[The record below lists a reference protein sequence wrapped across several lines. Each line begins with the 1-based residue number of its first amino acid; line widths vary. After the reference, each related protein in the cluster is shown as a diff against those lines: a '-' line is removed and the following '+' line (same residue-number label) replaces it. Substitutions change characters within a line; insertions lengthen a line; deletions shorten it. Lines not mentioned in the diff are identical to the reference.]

1 MIEFEAQLRML
12 LDERAIGQQLGR
24 FARIL
29 DSKDF
34 DSLGD
39 VFAPDVIFDYGQ
51 EGDKHG
57 LEELGAWMH
66 RFLDLCGGTQH
77 HIGNLSIEIDGDS
90 ASSRSYIF
98 ARHQRRTELGGPVF
112 DTSGEYLDR
121 WERRSEGWRI
131 VRRDAKWFVVHGDGT
146 IVGVDEIRL
155 D

>member
-1 MIEFEAQLRML
+1 MSELEAQLRLL
-12 LDERAIGQQLGR
+12 LDERAIGRQLGR

-29 DSKDF
+29 DSKQF
-34 DSLGD
+34 NRLAE
-39 VFAPDVIFDYGQ
+39 VFAPDVSFDYGQ

-57 LEELGAWMH
+57 LAELTAWMH
-66 RFLDLCGGTQH
+66 RFLDCCGGTQH
-77 HIGNLSIEIDGDS
+77 HIANLETEIDGDC

-121 WERRSEGWRI
+121 WERRADGWRI
-131 VRRDAKWFVVHGDGT
+131 VRRDAKWCVVHGDAD
-146 IVGVDEIRL
+146 IVGVDEVRL